1 MDRKMVLDRIPRQF
15 CEGPFWGNGKM
26 GAVLY
31 VQDGKLC
38 ISVDHVG
45 LWELRETLPDE
56 PKAVF
61 SEILKHK
68 KEYLEG
74 DTAYVEQTDIFEE
87 HIGRTKLPALAMELQ
102 LPGSITGFR
111 AETDL
116 EKAETFLSLEMEGD
130 RKAEGRIYLDS
141 CVNILMIELQGEGAN
156 SLEVKAL
163 AGIWIRPV
171 SGRLKTGIMSRASRR
186 KRRAALLSASTLAA
200 TGALC

>member
-102 LPGSITGFR
+102 LP
-111 AETDL
+111 
-116 EKAETFLSLEMEGD
+116 
-130 RKAEGRIYLDS
+130 
-141 CVNILMIELQGEGAN
+141 
-156 SLEVKAL
+156 
-163 AGIWIRPV
+163 
-171 SGRLKTGIMSRASRR
+171 
-186 KRRAALLSASTLAA
+186 
-200 TGALC
+200 

>member
-74 DTAYVEQTDIFEE
+74 DPAYVEQTDIFEE

-130 RKAEGRIYLDS
+130 RKAEGRIYLD
-141 CVNILMIELQGEGAN
+141 
-156 SLEVKAL
+156 
-163 AGIWIRPV
+163 
-171 SGRLKTGIMSRASRR
+171 
-186 KRRAALLSASTLAA
+186 
-200 TGALC
+200 

>member
-111 AETDL
+111 AGNGSGKGGNVSFPGNGRGQEGGGTDL
-116 EKAETFLSLEMEGD
+116 SGFLRQYPYD
-130 RKAEGRIYLDS
+130 
-141 CVNILMIELQGEGAN
+141 
-156 SLEVKAL
+156 
-163 AGIWIRPV
+163 
-171 SGRLKTGIMSRASRR
+171 
-186 KRRAALLSASTLAA
+186 
-200 TGALC
+200 